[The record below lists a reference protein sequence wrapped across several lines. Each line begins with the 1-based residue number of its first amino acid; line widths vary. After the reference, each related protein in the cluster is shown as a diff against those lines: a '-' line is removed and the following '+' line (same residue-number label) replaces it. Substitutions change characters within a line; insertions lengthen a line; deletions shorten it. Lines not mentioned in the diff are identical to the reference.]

1 MIANSQLV
9 KVLLNDWSAVLVAH
23 DFANS
28 VLFDNPSDLLAD
40 PLEPQ
45 RCLLRSRPTRHP
57 VDNNR
62 SIGRLVQDG
71 QGEIIVFKC
80 RINGGGV
87 SSILDTWQFGPTAHN
102 ARLKHLRQDPSGDL
116 IRELSQKLTAVSFFV
131 ELLRLLE
138 NGRLKS
144 RGQVGRWQLP
154 DQLIEFGTLLDLP
167 PQDSLLSIG
176 RADL

>member
-57 VDNNR
+57 VDDNK

-71 QGEIIVFKC
+71 QGKIIVFKC
-80 RINGGGV
+80 RINGGDV
-87 SSILDTWQFGPTAHN
+87 SSILDARQLGSTAHN
-102 ARLKHLRQDPSGDL
+102 ARLEHFRHDPRGDL
-116 IRELSQKLTAVSFFV
+116 IRELSQEFTAKFLFV
-131 ELLRLLE
+131 ELPRLLE
-138 NGRLKS
+138 NRGLKS
-144 RGQVGRWQLP
+144 RVQFGRW
-154 DQLIEFGTLLDLP
+154 
-167 PQDSLLSIG
+167 
-176 RADL
+176 